1 MFELLR
7 SLVRHRRL
15 LKDFV
20 VRDLKARYV
29 GSTMGFFWSVVFPI
43 INLFVYMFVFRLVL
57 NARWSDSQGALEVAI
72 VMLAGIVVWS
82 AFAETIS
89 RSTNTLVDNANLIQ
103 KVVFPAEVLP
113 TYLTISSLINM
124 CIGLPVV
131 MGAVLWFGHLS
142 PPAAYIR
149 VPHDWVTVG
158 VDASGDPLLERHPS
172 PDVIGEWGRPAE
184 IGERPHHEYA
194 VRIELTRAWRKDLRI
209 PFQLSGTAERG
220 VDYLMPDDEIV
231 IPSGQLSGTLVFVPL
246 DDATQEDLES
256 VVVELDPG
264 GGVPIMSTETV
275 KLPSGEVIQRGT
287 KVDEGAPRLEFLIA
301 NSDTVAPEDARPL
314 GTPGAIA
321 PKKEVMP
328 ADIKAEHY
336 PLSMGRAYLAIPLL
350 FLLQV
355 VFTAGLSY
363 FLAAFNLFLRDTF
376 HLVGVAITVWMFSTP
391 IFYPGSMVELRGFGW
406 ILAINPM
413 HWLIDCYRSVI
424 LYGIW
429 PEGRYLLML
438 AGAGLL
444 TLFLGGRFFMKQRS
458 KFPDLL

>member
-142 PPAAYIR
+142 PPAAYI
-149 VPHDWVTVG
+149 
-158 VDASGDPLLERHPS
+158 
-172 PDVIGEWGRPAE
+172 
-184 IGERPHHEYA
+184 
-194 VRIELTRAWRKDLRI
+194 
-209 PFQLSGTAERG
+209 LS
-220 VDYLMPDDEIV
+220 
-231 IPSGQLSGTLVFVPL
+231 
-246 DDATQEDLES
+246 
-256 VVVELDPG
+256 
-264 GGVPIMSTETV
+264 
-275 KLPSGEVIQRGT
+275 
-287 KVDEGAPRLEFLIA
+287 LIH
-301 NSDTVAPEDARPL
+301 
-314 GTPGAIA
+314 I
-321 PKKEVMP
+321 
-328 ADIKAEHY
+328 
-336 PLSMGRAYLAIPLL
+336 
-350 FLLQV
+350 
-355 VFTAGLSY
+355 
-363 FLAAFNLFLRDTF
+363 
-376 HLVGVAITVWMFSTP
+376 
-391 IFYPGSMVELRGFGW
+391 
-406 ILAINPM
+406 
-413 HWLIDCYRSVI
+413 
-424 LYGIW
+424 
-429 PEGRYLLML
+429 
-438 AGAGLL
+438 
-444 TLFLGGRFFMKQRS
+444 
-458 KFPDLL
+458 